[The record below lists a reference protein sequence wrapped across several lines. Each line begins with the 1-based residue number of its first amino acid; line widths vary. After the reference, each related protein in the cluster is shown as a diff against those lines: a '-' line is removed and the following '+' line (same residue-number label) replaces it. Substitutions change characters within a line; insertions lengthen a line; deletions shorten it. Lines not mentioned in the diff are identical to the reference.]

1 MHTLRTMQYFQFTYL
16 NLQYV
21 HFQPHLRN
29 KQIVINMSILNNKGT
44 IIKPLSILYQAYWS
58 FIDYCM
64 PMQL

>member
-21 HFQPHLRN
+21 HFQSHLRN

-44 IIKPLSILYQAYWS
+44 IIKPLSILYQAY
-58 FIDYCM
+58 
-64 PMQL
+64 